1 MKLYYLQ
8 GACPLTIQ
16 IALEWMEQP
25 YELEEV
31 AFEELKSPNFLALN
45 PLGSVPV
52 FIDEGFVLT
61 QCVAILEYLYEKYPG
76 SGLLGDTLQERADA
90 RRWLNFCNSDLHRT
104 FSMVFGVE
112 FYSEDPAIQ
121 ELLINKTI
129 ERLKFL
135 FEVADKQLEGK
146 DYLIGKRTYAD
157 AYLYVLL
164 TWTKMK
170 EIDLS
175 SLKNIERFF
184 ERMSADPAVRTARE
198 KQGLP
203 A

>member
-104 FSMVFGVE
+104 FSMVFGVG

-203 A
+203 V

>member
-104 FSMVFGVE
+104 FSMVFGVG